1 MTFKQTLYNDLPAQ
15 AAEPVKAIVYADDWS
30 FLVSCKSIEE
40 GEELMQETILDV
52 HSVMMHICKL
62 RPRKR
67 PHPNTV
73 ITVDGEEFNI
83 SQTHKILGVTFDS
96 RHTWQPNFNRIK
108 LKVNGRIN
116 LLRILAGT
124 AYGSDQDTLLRIH
137 QAMILPVI
145 EYGSVAYSSGNK
157 TTLKQLNPIH
167 HEGMRTALGA
177 FRSSALEY
185 LENESGLEDLERRR
199 DRRTMNLG
207 AKILAMA
214 NHPLQESMK
223 ERRETNDH
231 HGFTQRARN
240 LFDKYSIELQDLETI
255 NVKTHA
261 YIVYSKLS
269 NMLYETLNCK
279 KSAVP
284 H

>member
-1 MTFKQTLYNDLPAQ
+1 M
-15 AAEPVKAIVYADDWS
+15 
-30 FLVSCKSIEE
+30 
-40 GEELMQETILDV
+40 
-52 HSVMMHICKL
+52 
-62 RPRKR
+62 
-67 PHPNTV
+67 
-73 ITVDGEEFNI
+73 
-83 SQTHKILGVTFDS
+83 
-96 RHTWQPNFNRIK
+96 
-108 LKVNGRIN
+108 N
-116 LLRILAGT
+116 LLRTLAGT

-137 QAMILPVI
+137 QAMILSVI

-157 TTLKQLNPIH
+157 TTLKQLNPIYN
-167 HEGMRTALGA
+167 ESMRTALGA

-207 AKILAMA
+207 ATILAMA

-255 NVKTHA
+255 NVTTHA
-261 YIVYSKLS
+261 PWNRKDINIDLTLS
-269 NMLYETLNCK
+269 SIRIDKTQQCPCMPLNSTKSLGNMILT
-279 KSAVP
+279 
-284 H
+284 